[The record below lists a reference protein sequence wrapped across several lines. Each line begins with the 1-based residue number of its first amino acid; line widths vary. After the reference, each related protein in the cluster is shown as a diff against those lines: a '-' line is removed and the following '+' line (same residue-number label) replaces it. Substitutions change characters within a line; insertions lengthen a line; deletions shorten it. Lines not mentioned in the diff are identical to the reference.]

1 MSPKRKEMTLH
12 QTDMALHL
20 HSIAAL
26 LVLALVALSH
36 GDDQEGAEQAIS
48 IEILSPPPENCERK
62 SKRNDMLFVHY
73 VGTLT
78 ESGRKFDSSLDRGDP
93 FEFQLGAGQV
103 IKGWEEGLT
112 DMCVGEKRK
121 LIIPASKGY
130 GSKGAGESIPP
141 NAGLTY
147 EVELI
152 DIKDGQAPRNVFK
165 EIDSNE
171 DKFLSQEELQKQTT
185 LNNTIV
191 RGVKLLEEKLRRK
204 ASELMEQRNEII
216 TDIFKE
222 EDQDKDG
229 FISHDE
235 FSGPKHDE
243 L

>member
-1 MSPKRKEMTLH
+1 
-12 QTDMALHL
+12 MALHL

-36 GDDQEGAEQAIS
+36 GDDQEGAEEAIS

-62 SKRNDMLFVHY
+62 SKRNDMLSMHY

-130 GSKGAGESIPP
+130 GSNGAGESIPP
-141 NAGLTY
+141 NAGLTF

-152 DIKDGQAPRNVFK
+152 DIKDGQAPPNVFK

-171 DKFLSQEELQKQTT
+171 DKFLSQEEVSNYLKKQA
-185 LNNTIV
+185 
-191 RGVKLLEEKLRRK
+191 EK
-204 ASELMEQRNEII
+204 ADDSGEMMEQHNEII
-216 TDIFKE
+216 TQIFE
-222 EDQDKDG
+222 HEDQDKDG
-229 FISHDE
+229 LISHDE